1 MTVEVIRVKKSLD
14 VALLILFFVGLAS
27 NFMSATAHEAAGIIF
42 VVGVAAH
49 NVINRNFYRNFLR
62 GKFTRRRIVN
72 HATII
77 LFAVGIVTLAVT
89 GAALAN
95 FFPASEEINWRSMHL
110 GAAIFSTVALFVH
123 ILIHASRYVHGK
135 NFYASA
141 MVAFIFAF
149 AAIFG
154 LPYVDRWFHT
164 VKVNRTEILRGEH
177 LNIDG
182 KILIVYFSRVGNTD
196 FPAQVDAVSGAS
208 LMLDGEQIVGNAQMI
223 AELVQSVA
231 GGEIFALRTQKIYP
245 VDYSQTV
252 QLAKHEFESGELP
265 ALKTLPNVADFDKI
279 ILIYPL
285 WWHTLPKPVE
295 NFLRSCDLSGKK
307 LLPIVTHGSGGLGES
322 VDALKTLT
330 RAEVC
335 TPLDIYSSDIPSAR
349 KNIFAWLKSAAQP

>member
-1 MTVEVIRVKKSLD
+1 MKKFLD

-27 NFMSATAHEAAGIIF
+27 NFMSATVHEAAGIIF
-42 VVGVAAH
+42 VVGVVVH
-49 NVINRNFYRNFLR
+49 NVMNRNFYRSFFR

-77 LFAVGIVTLAVT
+77 LFAVGIVVLTVS

-95 FFPASEEINWRSMHL
+95 FFPASTEINWRSLHL

-135 NFYASA
+135 IFYASA
-141 MVAFIFAF
+141 MTAFVLAV

-164 VKVNRTEILRGEH
+164 VKVNRAEILSGER
-177 LNIDG
+177 LELDG

-208 LMLDGEQIVGNAQMI
+208 LMLDGSEIVGNAQMI
-223 AELVQSVA
+223 AELVQSVT
-231 GGEIFALRTQKIYP
+231 GGEIFALRTEKTYP
-245 VDYSQTV
+245 ADYSQTV
-252 QLAKHEFESGELP
+252 QLAKREFESGELP
-265 ALKTLPNVADFDKI
+265 ALKTLPDVAAFDKI
-279 ILIYPL
+279 VLIYPL

-295 NFLRSCDLSGKK
+295 NFLRSCDMSGKK
-307 LLPIVTHGSGGLGES
+307 IFPIVTHGGGGFGDS
-322 VDALKTLT
+322 VDALKSLT
-330 RAEVC
+330 RAEIC
-335 TPLDIYSSDIPSAR
+335 TPLEIYSSDIPSAR
-349 KNIFAWLKSAAQP
+349 KNIFAWLKSVAQP